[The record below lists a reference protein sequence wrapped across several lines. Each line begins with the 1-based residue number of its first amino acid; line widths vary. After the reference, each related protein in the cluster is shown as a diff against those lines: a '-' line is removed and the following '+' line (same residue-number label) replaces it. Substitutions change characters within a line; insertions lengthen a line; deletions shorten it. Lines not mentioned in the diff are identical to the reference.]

1 MESQPQPFLD
11 EVSNNHRRILS
22 VRLRLLEEG
31 CFKLLDLFRPETHS
45 LSQRPAL
52 PGEKA
57 NEMRALSAQLQARM
71 AGMKA
76 DLHLEPAQLDPQR
89 VARALVSAMYVGIE
103 ELYPEYLK
111 GYGEVPE
118 VLASYLTS
126 SVGEML
132 AIMKK
137 INRALERPMKS
148 ER

>member
-1 MESQPQPFLD
+1 MESPAQPFMD
-11 EVSNNHRRILS
+11 EVSGNHRRILS
-22 VRLRLLEEG
+22 VRLRMLEED
-31 CFKLLDLFRPETHS
+31 CFKLLDLFHPEARS
-45 LSQRPAL
+45 LLERGAL
-52 PGEKA
+52 PE
-57 NEMRALSAQLQARM
+57 ERADEVRELSAQLRAKI

-76 DLHLEPAQLDPQR
+76 DLQLEAAQLDPQR
-89 VARALVSAMYVGIE
+89 VAQALVTSMAVGIE

-118 VLASYLTS
+118 VLASYLRS
-126 SVGEML
+126 SVEGML